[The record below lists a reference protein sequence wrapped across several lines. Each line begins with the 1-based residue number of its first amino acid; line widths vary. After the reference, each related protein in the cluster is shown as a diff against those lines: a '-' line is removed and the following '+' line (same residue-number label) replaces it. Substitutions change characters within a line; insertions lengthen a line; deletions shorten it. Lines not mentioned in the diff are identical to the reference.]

1 MAYSSWRFMRLE
13 NTLSGNTVILFDSMD
28 LWIKKNG
35 SPITDYVNFFFL
47 LSWNILLLLFT
58 KQLWCC
64 QYMYK
69 FPLHVSL
76 GSVCME
82 GGRSQYQEDPRG
94 WDNFSLGLHAEILVR
109 MVPRQGTLIHRNS
122 QNGSK
127 STNHKPW
134 NFELVEVNCSFLR
147 GTLRWLT
154 AAKKRKR
161 KLAFELQNLRVFEK
175 RSNTYILA
183 ELSRENNQLVIT
195 PNEMLA
201 CLFRANSSSIN

>member
-28 LWIKKNG
+28 LWIKKKMVVQL
-35 SPITDYVNFFFL
+35 PTTLTFFL

-82 GGRSQYQEDPRG
+82 GGRSQYQENPRG

-109 MVPRQGTLIHRNS
+109 VVPRQGTLIHRNS
-122 QNGSK
+122 QRRIEIHQSQTMKFWTCWSKLLFLKRNAKMIDGSEETQTQVGFWT
-127 STNHKPW
+127 SE
-134 NFELVEVNCSFLR
+134 F
-147 GTLRWLT
+147 
-154 AAKKRKR
+154 
-161 KLAFELQNLRVFEK
+161 
-175 RSNTYILA
+175 
-183 ELSRENNQLVIT
+183 
-195 PNEMLA
+195 A
-201 CLFRANSSSIN
+201 CLWKA

>member
-1 MAYSSWRFMRLE
+1 MSCNGLQFLKIYEAGKYSFWQYCYLIWFYGPV
-13 NTLSGNTVILFDSMD
+13 NK
-28 LWIKKNG
+28 KKNG

-82 GGRSQYQEDPRG
+82 GGRSQYQENPRG

-109 MVPRQGTLIHRNS
+109 VVPRQGTLIHRNS
-122 QNGSK
+122 QKRIEIHQSQTMKFWTCWSKLLFLKRNAKMIDGSEETQRQFGFWT
-127 STNHKPW
+127 SE
-134 NFELVEVNCSFLR
+134 F
-147 GTLRWLT
+147 
-154 AAKKRKR
+154 
-161 KLAFELQNLRVFEK
+161 
-175 RSNTYILA
+175 
-183 ELSRENNQLVIT
+183 
-195 PNEMLA
+195 A
-201 CLFRANSSSIN
+201 CLWKA